1 MPPFTPNIF
10 ILFFLVASAQSST
23 HYRYPVLHEVRWGA
37 DLQSIITRKLINE
50 THGNNIFILSCC
62 YLGIT
67 QKEFSSLL
75 VLIQRCNR
83 PQSLCSTKA
92 VLQGKLKGA
101 QCSEPVKSRVP
112 SIIMICMKN
121 LTFSSRPR
129 AKVGSW
135 GPPGSARAQPWALQA
150 EFRNVCVKWCFI
162 IIRSHRA
169 NTFCPASVVSLSTL
183 LVSVIIIITET
194 KAQGH

>member
-1 MPPFTPNIF
+1 MLPFTPNIF

-75 VLIQRCNR
+75 VLIIQRCNR

-112 SIIMICMKN
+112 SI
-121 LTFSSRPR
+121 
-129 AKVGSW
+129 
-135 GPPGSARAQPWALQA
+135 
-150 EFRNVCVKWCFI
+150 
-162 IIRSHRA
+162 
-169 NTFCPASVVSLSTL
+169 
-183 LVSVIIIITET
+183 
-194 KAQGH
+194 